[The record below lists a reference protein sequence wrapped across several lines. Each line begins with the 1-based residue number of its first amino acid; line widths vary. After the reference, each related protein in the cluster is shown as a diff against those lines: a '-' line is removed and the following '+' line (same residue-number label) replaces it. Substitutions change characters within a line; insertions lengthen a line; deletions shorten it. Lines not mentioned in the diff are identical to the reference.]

1 MASRTERFERK
12 ANPKP
17 VVPSPTEETETVR
30 FEPEEE
36 AELLRQSNEHKVAA
50 NEKFAAGEYGAAIK
64 IYAEAISSCPN
75 YLYYERAVLNSN
87 VAACHLKLEEWKE
100 TVKAAGESIDDLD
113 RLDPTKAKETKKD
126 SSPKSDDGKEVV
138 EAQEEEAD
146 EEIVS
151 VGAAKAEDTS
161 AVAKRK
167 ADIERIRSK
176 ALLRRARAR
185 KRIRSKALLRR
196 ARARS
201 ELGGWSAL
209 GGAEEDYK
217 ELSKMSNLSPA
228 DRKVVQRQLI
238 LLPPRTKAAQEK
250 EMGDM
255 MGQLKQLGNGI
266 LKPFGLSTD
275 NFQMVKDEKSGGYSM
290 NFNQGNK

>member
-17 VVPSPTEETETVR
+17 VVPPPTEETETVR

-36 AELLRQSNEHKVAA
+36 AELLRQSNELKTAA
-50 NEKFAAGEYGAAIK
+50 NGKFAAGEYGAAIK
-64 IYAEAISSCPN
+64 IYVEAISSCPN

-100 TVKAAGESIDDLD
+100 TVKAASESVDDLD
-113 RLDPTKAKETKKD
+113 RLDPTKSKDSKKD
-126 SSPKSDDGKEVV
+126 ASPKGEDGNEVV
-138 EAQEEEAD
+138 EEQEEEAD

-161 AVAKRK
+161 AVARRK
-167 ADIERIRSK
+167 ADIE
-176 ALLRRARAR
+176 
-185 KRIRSKALLRR
+185 RIRSKALLRR

>member
-17 VVPSPTEETETVR
+17 EVPSQTEETETVR

-36 AELLRQSNEHKVAA
+36 AVRTQSLPNHWHILTPSQELLRESNERKAAA

-100 TVKAAGESIDDLD
+100 TVKAASESVDDLD
-113 RLDPTKAKETKKD
+113 RLDPTKTKDKKKEG
-126 SSPKSDDGKEVV
+126 SPKGEDGKEIV

-161 AVAKRK
+161 GAARRK
-167 ADIERIRSK
+167 TDIE
-176 ALLRRARAR
+176 
-185 KRIRSKALLRR
+185 RIRSKALLRR

-209 GGAEEDYK
+209 GGAEEGM
-217 ELSKMSNLSPA
+217 LSRCL
-228 DRKVVQRQLI
+228 RRQVANA
-238 LLPPRTKAAQEK
+238 R
-250 EMGDM
+250 
-255 MGQLKQLGNGI
+255 
-266 LKPFGLSTD
+266 
-275 NFQMVKDEKSGGYSM
+275 
-290 NFNQGNK
+290 

>member
-1 MASRTERFERK
+1 M
-12 ANPKP
+12 
-17 VVPSPTEETETVR
+17 
-30 FEPEEE
+30 
-36 AELLRQSNEHKVAA
+36 
-50 NEKFAAGEYGAAIK
+50 
-64 IYAEAISSCPN
+64 
-75 YLYYERAVLNSN
+75 LNSN

-126 SSPKSDDGKEVV
+126 SSPNSDDGKEVA

-185 KRIRSKALLRR
+185 
-196 ARARS
+196 S

-209 GGAEEDYK
+209 GGAEEGMLYRC
-217 ELSKMSNLSPA
+217 LRRQVANLRQITKSS
-228 DRKVVQRQLI
+228 RKCQTYHQQTAR
-238 LLPPRTKAAQEK
+238 
-250 EMGDM
+250 
-255 MGQLKQLGNGI
+255 
-266 LKPFGLSTD
+266 
-275 NFQMVKDEKSGGYSM
+275 
-290 NFNQGNK
+290 

>member
-17 VVPSPTEETETVR
+17 AVPSPTEETETVR

-36 AELLRQSNEHKVAA
+36 AELLKQSNERKAAA
-50 NEKFAAGEYGAAIK
+50 NEKFAAGEYGEAIK

-75 YLYYERAVLNSN
+75 YLFYERAVLNSN

-100 TVKAAGESIDDLD
+100 TVKAASESVDDLD
-113 RLDPTKAKETKKD
+113 RLDPTKAKDNKKGN
-126 SSPKSDDGKEVV
+126 SPKGEDGKEIV
-138 EAQEEEAD
+138 EAEEEEAD

-151 VGAAKAEDTS
+151 VGAAKAENTS
-161 AVAKRK
+161 EAARRK
-167 ADIERIRSK
+167 TDIERIRSK

-185 KRIRSKALLRR
+185 
-196 ARARS
+196 S
-201 ELGGWSAL
+201 EMGRWSAL

>member
-1 MASRTERFERK
+1 MSSRTERFERK

-17 VVPSPTEETETVR
+17 TVPSPAEEAEIVR

-36 AELLRQSNEHKVAA
+36 AELIRQSNERKAAA
-50 NEKFAAGEYGAAIK
+50 NERFTAGEYGAAIK

-87 VAACHLKLEEWKE
+87 IAACHLKLEEWKE
-100 TVKAAGESIDDLD
+100 TVKAASDSVDDLD
-113 RLDPTKAKETKKD
+113 RLDPTKTKDSKKD
-126 SSPKSDDGKEVV
+126 SSPKGEDGKEIV
-138 EAQEEEAD
+138 EAQEEAD

-161 AVAKRK
+161 EAARRK
-167 ADIERIRSK
+167 VDIE
-176 ALLRRARAR
+176 
-185 KRIRSKALLRR
+185 RIRSKALLRR

>member
-1 MASRTERFERK
+1 M
-12 ANPKP
+12 
-17 VVPSPTEETETVR
+17 
-30 FEPEEE
+30 
-36 AELLRQSNEHKVAA
+36 HKVAA

-185 KRIRSKALLRR
+185 
-196 ARARS
+196 S

-209 GGAEEDYK
+209 GGAEEGMLYRCLRRQVANVRQITK
-217 ELSKMSNLSPA
+217 SS
-228 DRKVVQRQLI
+228 RKCQTYHQQTAR
-238 LLPPRTKAAQEK
+238 
-250 EMGDM
+250 
-255 MGQLKQLGNGI
+255 
-266 LKPFGLSTD
+266 
-275 NFQMVKDEKSGGYSM
+275 
-290 NFNQGNK
+290 

>member
-17 VVPSPTEETETVR
+17 AVPLQTEEAEIVR

-36 AELLRQSNEHKVAA
+36 AELLRESNERKAAA
-50 NEKFAAGEYGAAIK
+50 NEKFAAGEYGEAIK
-64 IYAEAISSCPN
+64 IYAEAIATCPN

-87 VAACHLKLEEWKE
+87 VAACHLKLEQWKE
-100 TVKAAGESIDDLD
+100 TVKAASDSVDDLD
-113 RLDPTKAKETKKD
+113 RLDPTKSKEKENGSKGENAKELK
-126 SSPKSDDGKEVV
+126 
-138 EAQEEEAD
+138 AQEEEAD

-151 VGAAKAEDTS
+151 AGAAKAENTS
-161 AVAKRK
+161 DMARRK
-167 ADIERIRSK
+167 TDIERIRSK

-185 KRIRSKALLRR
+185 
-196 ARARS
+196 S
-201 ELGGWSAL
+201 EMGGWSAL

-217 ELSKMSNLSPA
+217 ELSKMPNLSAA

-275 NFQMVKDEKSGGYSM
+275 NFNMVKDEKTGGYSM

>member
-1 MASRTERFERK
+1 MASRTERFERI

-17 VVPSPTEETETVR
+17 AVPLQTEEAEIVR

-36 AELLRQSNEHKVAA
+36 AELLRESNERKAAA
-50 NEKFAAGEYGAAIK
+50 NEKFAAGEYGEAIK
-64 IYAEAISSCPN
+64 IYAEAIATCPN

-87 VAACHLKLEEWKE
+87 VAACHLKLEQWKE
-100 TVKAAGESIDDLD
+100 TVKAASDSVDDLD
-113 RLDPTKAKETKKD
+113 RLDPTKTKEKEGGPKD
-126 SSPKSDDGKEVV
+126 ENGKEI

-151 VGAAKAEDTS
+151 VGAAKAENTS
-161 AVAKRK
+161 EVARRK
-167 ADIERIRSK
+167 TDIE
-176 ALLRRARAR
+176 
-185 KRIRSKALLRR
+185 RIRSKALLRR

-217 ELSKMSNLSPA
+217 ELSKMSNLSAA
-228 DRKVVQRQLI
+228 DRKVVQRQLV

-250 EMGDM
+250 EMADM

-275 NFQMVKDEKSGGYSM
+275 NFNMVKDEKSGGYSM

>member
-17 VVPSPTEETETVR
+17 VVPSPSEEAETVW

-36 AELLRQSNEHKVAA
+36 AELLRQSNEHKTAA
-50 NEKFAAGEYGAAIK
+50 NAKFAAGEYGEAIK
-64 IYAEAISSCPN
+64 VYAEAISCCPN

-113 RLDPTKAKETKKD
+113 RLDPTKSNEDKKGSNAKGE
-126 SSPKSDDGKEVV
+126 DGKGIV
-138 EAQEEEAD
+138 ETEEEEAD

-151 VGAAKAEDTS
+151 VGAGKAENTS
-161 AVAKRK
+161 EAARRK
-167 ADIERIRSK
+167 TDIERIRSK

-185 KRIRSKALLRR
+185 
-196 ARARS
+196 S
-201 ELGGWSAL
+201 EMGGWSAL
-209 GGAEEDYK
+209 GGAEDDYK
-217 ELSKMSNLSPA
+217 ELSKMTNLSPA
-228 DRKVVQRQLI
+228 DRKVVQRQLV

>member
-36 AELLRQSNEHKVAA
+36 AELLRESNELKAAA

-64 IYAEAISSCPN
+64 NYAEAISSCPN
-75 YLYYERAVLNSN
+75 YLFYERAVLNSN

-100 TVKAAGESIDDLD
+100 TVKAASESVDDLD
-113 RLDPTKAKETKKD
+113 RLNPTKANDNKKENR
-126 SSPKSDDGKEVV
+126 PKGEDGKEIV

-151 VGAAKAEDTS
+151 VGAASAENTS
-161 AVAKRK
+161 EAARRK
-167 ADIERIRSK
+167 TDIERIRSK

-185 KRIRSKALLRR
+185 
-196 ARARS
+196 S
-201 ELGGWSAL
+201 EMGGWSAL

-228 DRKVVQRQLI
+228 DRKVIQRQLI

>member
-36 AELLRQSNEHKVAA
+36 AELLRQSNLHKVAA

-185 KRIRSKALLRR
+185 
-196 ARARS
+196 S

-217 ELSKMSNLSPA
+217 ELSKMPNLSPA